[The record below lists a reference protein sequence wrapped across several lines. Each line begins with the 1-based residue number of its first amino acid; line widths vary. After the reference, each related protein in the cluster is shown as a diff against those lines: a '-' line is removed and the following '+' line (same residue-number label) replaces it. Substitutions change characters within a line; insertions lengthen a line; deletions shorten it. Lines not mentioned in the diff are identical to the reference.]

1 MRVLTCSLNLTCRH
15 VKFREHVNLLF
26 FNWAQSRFVVVELK
40 IGPFQPEY
48 VGQLGFYVAWVD
60 DNLRHRDTHAPTVG
74 ILLCAGRNDNVVRY
88 SLAGTSA
95 PLAVADYTYDA
106 LPASARGAVP
116 TDAELASAVD
126 AALAELQT
134 GRRRRNG

>member
-1 MRVLTCSLNLTCRH
+1 LVLT
-15 VKFREHVNLLF
+15 
-26 FNWAQSRFVVVELK
+26 
-40 IGPFQPEY
+40 P
-48 VGQLGFYVAWVD
+48 AWVD

-74 ILLCAGRNDNVVRY
+74 ILPCAGRNDNVVRY